1 MKRGQLTIG
10 SIRLSIQAGNFSP
23 ALVFHAKQ
31 SRNFFGVKMG
41 QNHATLLC
49 VANAGI
55 HNAATTTKLVLTTIC
70 GDKSFQCA
78 TDFAKK
84 VAALRLVTSPLVRL
98 LHGS

>member
-1 MKRGQLTIG
+1 MNRGQLTIEN
-10 SIRLSIQAGNFSP
+10 IRLSILAGNFSP

-31 SRNFFGVKMG
+31 TRNFFGVKMG
-41 QNHATLLC
+41 HNHATVLC

-55 HNAATTTKLVLTTIC
+55 HNAATTTKLVLIC